1 MDIDPEKLG
10 AALRELRELRGLTQ
24 QEVADQLGKTVNYIS
39 LLENGHRGISI
50 GLLNAL
56 CKLLRVP
63 PAFATFLATKPSG
76 RGAQQKLMKQIQKL
90 IRSVLETQSRQAQ
103 PH

>member
-10 AALRELRELRGLTQ
+10 EALRELRELRGLTQ
-24 QEVADQLGKTVNYIS
+24 QQVADQLGKTVNYIS

-50 GLLNAL
+50 GLLNEL

-63 PAFATFLATKPSG
+63 PAFATFLATASGG
-76 RGAQQKLMKQIQKL
+76 RGAQKKIMRQIQTL
-90 IRSVLETQSRQAQ
+90 IRSALATQSQQAQ

>member
-10 AALRELRELRGLTQ
+10 EALRELRELRGLTQ
-24 QEVADQLGKTVNYIS
+24 QEVADRLGKTVNYIS

-50 GLLNAL
+50 GLLNEL

-76 RGAQQKLMKQIQKL
+76 RGEQRKIMTDIQTL
-90 IRSVLETQSRQAQ
+90 IRSVLETQSRQSQ
-103 PH
+103 PN